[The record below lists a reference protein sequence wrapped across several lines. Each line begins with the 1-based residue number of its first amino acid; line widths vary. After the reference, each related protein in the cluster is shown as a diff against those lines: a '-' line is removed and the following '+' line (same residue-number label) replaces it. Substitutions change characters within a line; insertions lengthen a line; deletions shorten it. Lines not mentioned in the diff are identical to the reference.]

1 MSTNY
6 DKALLSFLDAAHTPY
21 HAVSEMKCMLREA
34 GFIELFEKDKW
45 VLEDGKKYMVSRHS
59 SSLIAFVYNK
69 DAVGFA
75 IGAAHT
81 DSPTY
86 RVKGEMS
93 AGGCMKLDVEK
104 YGGAIE
110 YSWFDRPLSVA
121 GRAFVKVEGGIEERN
136 VYIDKDL
143 CVIPSVAPHM
153 SRQDSFAPNVAVDL
167 SPVLSLGGEKRLMEL
182 VAQSIGTSSEQIV
195 SHDLFLVQREK
206 GSFFGADDAFILS
219 RKIDDLASAFAL
231 LTGLLGAKTDDRKT
245 VPVLAVH
252 DHEEVGS
259 MSTGGAWSTF
269 LHDTLVRIAGES
281 YLEWLAQSMIVSA
294 DNGHAVHPN
303 HPEYSDRF
311 TMPTLGQG
319 ILIKNNSSRRYATD
333 ALSDAYFRTVCE
345 KAGVP
350 VQTYFHRADRPCGS
364 TLGTLT
370 LTEVSVPTVD
380 IGLPQLAM
388 HSAFEMIARVDL
400 EAMIGALRAFYS
412 TDVVL
417 TEKGY
422 AFSF

>member
-1 MSTNY
+1 MSINNDT
-6 DKALLSFLDAAHTPY
+6 ALLSFLDSAHTPY
-21 HAVSEMKCMLREA
+21 HAVSEMKRILREA
-34 GFIELFEKDKW
+34 GFTELFEKDSW
-45 VLEDGKKYMVSRHS
+45 QLEDGKGYMVSRYS
-59 SSLIAFVYNK
+59 SSLIAFVYHK
-69 DAVGFA
+69 DVSGFA

-86 RVKGEMS
+86 RVKGELAS
-93 AGGCMKLDVEK
+93 GGCMKLDVEK

-110 YSWFDRPLSVA
+110 YSWFDRPLTVA
-121 GRAFVKVEGGIEERN
+121 GRAFVRVDGGIEEHN

-153 SRQDSFAPNVAVDL
+153 SRQDSFTPNVAVDL
-167 SPVLSLGGEKRLMEL
+167 SPVISLGTNKTLLDL
-182 VAQSIGTSSEQIV
+182 VAEAIGTSADKIV
-195 SHDLFLVQREK
+195 SHDLFLAQREK
-206 GSFFGADDAFILS
+206 GCTFGANGEFILS
-219 RKIDDLASAFAL
+219 RKIDDLASAYAL
-231 LTGLLGAKTDDRKT
+231 LTGLVRTASNDGRT
-245 VPVLAVH
+245 VAVFAAH

-269 LHDTLVRIAGES
+269 LRDTLTRIAGDR
-281 YLEWLAQSMIVSA
+281 YLECLAQSMIVSA

-311 TMPTLGQG
+311 SSPTLGNG

-333 ALSDAYFRTVCE
+333 ALSEAYFRTVCE
-345 KAGVP
+345 RVGAP

-388 HSAFEMIARVDL
+388 HSAFEMIAKVDL
-400 EAMIGALRAFYS
+400 DAMITALSAFYG
-412 TDVVL
+412 TEVVL

-422 AFSF
+422 AL

>member
-1 MSTNY
+1 MSTQN
-6 DKALLSFLDAAHTPY
+6 DRELLAFLDRAHTPY
-21 HAVSEMKCMLREA
+21 HAVCEMKRILAER
-34 GFIELFEKDKW
+34 GFTELFEKDTW
-45 VLEDGKKYMVSRHS
+45 QLEDGKGYMVSRHS
-59 SSLIAFVYNK
+59 SSLIAFVYHEGMS
-69 DAVGFA
+69 GFA

-86 RVKGEMS
+86 RVKGELAS
-93 AGGCMKLDVEK
+93 GGCMKLDVEK

-110 YSWFDRPLSVA
+110 YSWFDRPLTVA
-121 GRAFVKVEGGIEERN
+121 GRVFVKVEGGIEERT
-136 VYIDKDL
+136 VYVDKDL

-167 SPVLSLGGEKRLMEL
+167 SPVLSLGSEQRLLDL
-182 VAQSIGTSSEQIV
+182 VAEVASTTRDAVV

-206 GSFFGADDAFILS
+206 GCTFGAGDEFILS
-219 RKIDDLASAFAL
+219 RKIDDLASAYAL
-231 LTGLLGAKTDDRKT
+231 LCGLLDAEKGGRKT
-245 VPVLAVH
+245 VPVFAAH

-269 LHDTLVRIAGES
+269 LHDTLTRIAGGR
-281 YLEWLAQSMIVSA
+281 YLECLAASMIVSA

-303 HPEYSDRF
+303 HPELSDRF
-311 TMPTLGQG
+311 SSPTLGKG

-345 KAGVP
+345 RADAP

-388 HSAFEMIARVDL
+388 HSAFEMIAVKDFN
-400 EAMIGALRAFYS
+400 AMTAALRAFFS

-422 AFSF
+422 AL

>member
-1 MSTNY
+1 MSTQN
-6 DKALLSFLDAAHTPY
+6 DKSLISFLDQAHSPY
-21 HAVSEMKCMLREA
+21 HAVAEMKSALAKA
-34 GFIELFEKDKW
+34 GFTELYEKDTW
-45 VLEDGKKYMVSRHS
+45 QLEDGKKYMVSRHS
-59 SSLIAFVYNK
+59 SSLIAFVYHN
-69 DAVGFA
+69 APSGFA

-86 RVKGEMS
+86 RVKGELAS
-93 AGGCMKLDVEK
+93 GGCMKLDVEK

-110 YSWFDRPLSVA
+110 YSWFDRPLTVA
-121 GRAFVKVEGGIEERN
+121 GRVFVKVNGGIEERL

-143 CVIPSVAPHM
+143 CMIPSVAPHM

-167 SPVLSLGGEKRLMEL
+167 SPVLSLGNEEKLLDL
-182 VAQSIGTSSEQIV
+182 VAESAGTTRDGII
-195 SHDLFLVQREK
+195 SHDLFLTQRDK
-206 GSFFGADDAFILS
+206 GCVFGADGEFILS
-219 RKIDDLASAFAL
+219 RKIDDLASAYAL
-231 LTGLLGAKTDDRKT
+231 LQALLAVGEKEGAT
-245 VPVLAVH
+245 VPVFAAH

-269 LHDTLVRIAGES
+269 LHDTLLRIAGDR
-281 YLEWLAQSMIVSA
+281 YLPCLAQSMIVSA

-303 HPEYSDRF
+303 HPELSDRF
-311 TMPTLGQG
+311 SSPMLGKG

-333 ALSDAYFRTVCE
+333 ALSDAYFRAVCE
-345 KAGVP
+345 KAGAS

-364 TLGTLT
+364 TIGTLT

-388 HSAFEMIARVDL
+388 HSAFEMIATKDL
-400 EAMIGALRAFYS
+400 DAMIGALTAFFG
-412 TDVVL
+412 TDVLL

-422 AFSF
+422 AL